1 MMLGSTGR
9 WSASIFDFKDSR
21 KNKFTILVVEA
32 LNWQGAKVQAYKV
45 YAELLQRRQM
55 RWFGG

>member
-1 MMLGSTGR
+1 MIKG
-9 WSASIFDFKDSR
+9 SR

-32 LNWQGAKVQAYKV
+32 LIWQGAKVQEYQV
-45 YAELLQRRQM
+45 YSELSQRRQM